1 MTDFKIPKEHKIV
14 IQYCNEW
21 QSRVTQCLQRTCPWD
36 TGCFCVTPCSRL
48 AKNTFCL
55 QNAKRF
61 GFVIEFWKCV
71 CNIVECKTI
80 FGISLDK
87 FQTHYRGSGQWLH
100 VLMKDILKSM
110 PLVKSRQSSTLE
122 LILIESF
129 AFNTVSKWE
138 HISSNLILIFLDF
151 FFLDAFSSCSKK

>member
-21 QSRVTQCLQRTCPWD
+21 QSRVTQCQQRTCPWD
-36 TGCFCVTPCSRL
+36 TGCFCVRPCSRL

-55 QNAKRF
+55 QNVKRF

-87 FQTHYRGSGQWLH
+87 FQTHYRGSG
-100 VLMKDILKSM
+100 SM
-110 PLVKSRQSSTLE
+110 TSCTDELLLVKSRQSSNLE